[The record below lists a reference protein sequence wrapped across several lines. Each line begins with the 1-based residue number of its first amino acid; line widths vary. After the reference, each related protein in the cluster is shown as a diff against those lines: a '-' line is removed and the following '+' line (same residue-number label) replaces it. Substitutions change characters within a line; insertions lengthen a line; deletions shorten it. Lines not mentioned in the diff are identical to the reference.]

1 VIPFAAAVG
10 MSWAVARGQGAE
22 ARVGDAAVLAG
33 VPVFFITFVRFMRS
47 LTTTFWM
54 ARTTERCHGSNIT
67 IFSPTILA
75 EIGILLFSIEHLVP
89 SMPIGMAGTT
99 K

>member
-1 VIPFAAAVG
+1 VVSFAVG
-10 MSWAVARGQGAE
+10 VTWTTERRHRSYIAILP
-22 ARVGDAAVLAG
+22 AAVLAG